1 MTETLPFF
9 VPGATPDAQEAV
21 FAELARFAKQPVP
34 SQSERVYSIT
44 YDHGGGE
51 WRAIVGETLRGVRR
65 KRIRI
70 RSKGTTVE
78 REIPIYDAALVL
90 AIFPGTPYFVVT
102 DSRPIGRVRSALW
115 NPFLAAPKSVTRFSP
130 PRGYAVRATRR

>member
-34 SQSERVYSIT
+34 PQSERVYSIT

-51 WRAIVGETLRGVRR
+51 WRATVGETLRGVRR
-65 KRIRI
+65 KRIRT
-70 RSKGTTVE
+70 KGTTVE
-78 REIPIYDAALVL
+78 REMPVHDAALVL
-90 AIFPGTPYFVVT
+90 AIFPGVPYVVVT
-102 DSRPIGRVRSALW
+102 DCRPVGRVRSAW
-115 NPFLAAPKSVTRFSP
+115 RNPFLAGAPKAVTLFSP
-130 PRGYAVRATRR
+130 P